1 MTWMNRL
8 QGIADDDARALAA
21 RKRLDQ
27 IQGEHRTR
35 FCDAWTGYWIKG
47 AYAWC
52 RVKQTMQEIPA
63 WRANKAA
70 LILLQNRP
78 RVDRISQRT
87 KTILFDKRAAATS
100 FHAT

>member
-1 MTWMNRL
+1 MCSFVAETRIAFPCAVGAILKTAGDANRDLDEPL

-47 AYAWC
+47 AYA
-52 RVKQTMQEIPA
+52 
-63 WRANKAA
+63 
-70 LILLQNRP
+70 
-78 RVDRISQRT
+78 
-87 KTILFDKRAAATS
+87 
-100 FHAT
+100 